1 MPLCEYNCNQEATT
15 QLKNGKWCCS
25 NHWNKCPG
33 LRKKNAEGVS
43 KAHKEGKCTSEHLTN
58 EKRID
63 WSKGKTILDDP
74 RVARK
79 IKKDKIFIEHS
90 VVGTGYVKKLMM
102 LAPEYEHK
110 CKICG
115 NTEWLGKPI
124 ALELDHVNGDHY
136 DNRKDNLRF
145 ICPNCHAL
153 TDTWKGR
160 NKKGVNQKV
169 TDEELIDALKTC
181 PNIRQALL
189 KVGLSG
195 MGKNYTRAYELKS
208 QIDKD
213 QSKDILTNVENN
225 IVENSEVTANNA
237 VDKK

>member
-1 MPLCEYNCNQEATT
+1 MQLCEYGCNQEATI
-15 QLKNGKWCCS
+15 QLNNGKWCCS
-25 NHWNKCPG
+25 SHCNKCPG
-33 LRKKNAEGVS
+33 LRKKNAEGVA
-43 KAHKEGKCTSEHLTN
+43 KAHKDGRCSTKQLDGKRNWINGL
-58 EKRID
+58 
-63 WSKGKTILDDP
+63 TILDDQ
-74 RVARK
+74 RVSKKTK
-79 IKKDKIFIEHS
+79 IENIFIEHS

-160 NKKGVNQKV
+160 NKKGINQKV

-208 QIDKD
+208 QIDKAVN
-213 QSKDILTNVENN
+213 KDILTNVEN
-225 IVENSEVTANNA
+225 
-237 VDKK
+237 K